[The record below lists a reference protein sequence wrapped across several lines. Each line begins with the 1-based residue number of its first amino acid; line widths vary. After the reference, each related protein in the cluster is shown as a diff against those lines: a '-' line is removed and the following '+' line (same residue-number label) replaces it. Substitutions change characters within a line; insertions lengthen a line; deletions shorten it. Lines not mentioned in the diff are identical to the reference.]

1 MSKLVILSF
10 GNGSLEIGF
19 QPITLR
25 IFEDNHPYPMQAQGK
40 LPPAPII
47 RQLYARWQ
55 SNYHGLSSDY
65 RLSRLQAV
73 SKQRTNYSRREIEE
87 SSEAL
92 KHHLR
97 AWLCSDDFR
106 LIREELLVNLSP
118 TEEVRVII
126 ETRDVELRVLPWHE
140 WDFFDKYRSAE
151 VALSPLNY
159 QRTLKKVGDSRIK
172 ARILAILGDSYG
184 INVQADRKLLEDL
197 PNANIVFLAQPSYQE
212 VDEQLWDAQGWD
224 ILFFAGH
231 SISEANNT
239 TGKLFI
245 NPSQYLT
252 ISQLRNPLKNAIS
265 RGLKLAIFNSCDGL
279 GIAQQL
285 EDLNIPQI
293 IVMREPVPDLVAQEF
308 LKYFLAAFSRGE
320 PLCLAMREARER
332 LQVKEYEFPCVTWL
346 PVLCQ
351 NPAEVPAN
359 WLDICG
365 NTSQQQPQPD
375 FFQNS
380 DNDSDEESCQ
390 KNVIDNQKQGK
401 LIVIKIVSG
410 SFEEGFTILLQIAN
424 EGEPVEMELQ
434 SKLPSNPEIIN
445 YYRKW
450 QEKYLKREIS
460 INSYKKK
467 VVDNLNS
474 WLNCQDF
481 LPKFSQL
488 LIHCTSNDHIR
499 VILQASDIELQRLPW
514 HLWELFERYTRS
526 EIAFSLPEYQRFR
539 HYATITREQIKIL
552 AILGNDDEI
561 DVKKDQQIIDNLP
574 DVKATFLVKPEP
586 KEISDQLWEQ
596 SWDILF
602 FAGHSQTQDK
612 TGRIYINETDSL
624 AIEELKYGLRQAIGQ
639 GLQLAIFNSCDGLG
653 LAHQLASLNI
663 PQIIVMREPVPNLV
677 AREFLKYFLSA
688 FHGGKP
694 LYLAV
699 REARE
704 RLQGLEGKV
713 PCATWLPVI
722 YQNTAAGV
730 PPTWEELYRRK
741 WLY

>member
-1 MSKLVILSF
+1 MSKLVILSV

-55 SNYHGLSSDY
+55 SNYRGFSSVY
-65 RLSRLQAV
+65 RLLRLEAK
-73 SKQRTNYSRREIEE
+73 SGHITNYSRREIDE

-92 KHHLR
+92 KHHFR
-97 AWLCSDDFR
+97 AWLCSDEFR
-106 LIREELLVNLSP
+106 PIREELLVNLSP
-118 TEEVRVII
+118 SEEVRVII
-126 ETRDVELRVLPWHE
+126 ETRDVELRLLPWHE

-184 INVQADRKLLEDL
+184 INIQADRKLLENL

-212 VDEQLWDAQGWD
+212 VDEQLWDVQGWD

-231 SISEANNT
+231 SISEADGT
-239 TGKLFI
+239 TGKIFI
-245 NPSQYLT
+245 NASQYLT
-252 ISQLRNPLKNAIS
+252 ISQLRNPIKNAIS

-332 LQVKEYEFPCVTWL
+332 LQVREYEFPCATWL

-351 NPAEVPAN
+351 NPAEVPPN

-365 NTSQQQPQPD
+365 ETNQQQPEPD
-375 FFQNS
+375 LSQNS
-380 DNDSDEESCQ
+380 DDRSGEESF
-390 KNVIDNQKQGK
+390 KEDVIDNQKQGK
-401 LIVIKIVSG
+401 LIVIKLVSG
-410 SFEEGFTILLQIAN
+410 SFEEGFTVPLQIAN
-424 EGEPVEMELQ
+424 DGEPVEMELQ

-445 YYRKW
+445 YYRNW
-450 QEKYLKREIS
+450 QEKYLNREIG

-467 VVDNLNS
+467 LINSLNS
-474 WLNCQDF
+474 WLSSQDF
-481 LPKFSQL
+481 KSKFLEL
-488 LIHCTSNDHIR
+488 LIDCKSEEQIR
-499 VILQASDIELQRLPW
+499 VILQTSDIELQRLPW
-514 HLWELFERYTRS
+514 HLWEVFERYSRL
-526 EIAFSLPEYQRFR
+526 EIAFGLPESQRFR
-539 HYATITREQIKIL
+539 RYAAINEGQIKIL

-561 DVKKDQQIIDNLP
+561 NIEADQHIINNLP
-574 DVKATFLVKPEP
+574 DVKATFLVKPER
-586 KEISDQLWEQ
+586 KEINDQLWEQ
-596 SWDILF
+596 PWDILF
-602 FAGHSQTQDK
+602 FAGHSQTLDE

-624 AIEELKYGLRQAIGQ
+624 TIEELKYGLKRAIGQ

-653 LAHQLASLNI
+653 LARELASLNI

-677 AREFLKYFLSA
+677 AQEFLKYFLLA

-704 RLQGLEGKV
+704 RLQGLEGRV

-722 YQNTAAGV
+722 YQNIAAGV
-730 PPTWEELYRRK
+730 PPTWKELHRRK
-741 WLY
+741 